1 MAILEIVLREGIEE
15 AIAAGNSDIEV
26 DTAPLRA
33 EVAAFC
39 TAPPI
44 VCRGS
49 RTAISSTTI

>member
-26 DTAPLRA
+26 DTAPPRA